1 MAGRMGRVHRRS
13 FLRIGSALPGLAAA
27 ARSSRGA
34 RPNILWILA
43 EDFSPDLGCYG
54 NELVSTPNLDR
65 LAGEGV
71 RYTNCICTAPV
82 CSAARSALMTG
93 MFQTSIGAHNHRSHR
108 DRPYELPDGVRTI
121 TDLFREAGYH
131 TSNCKTP
138 ADGLAVRGKTDF
150 NFRAAKPFD
159 GADWSERPVGAP
171 FYAQVNFP
179 ETHRK
184 FRRFDESP
192 VDPGKVPLPPFYPD
206 HPVVR
211 EDVALYLD
219 TAQHLDVKVGAVI
232 RRLKAEDL
240 YERTVIFFFGDHGQ
254 ALHRG
259 KQWLYEQGVRIPLIV
274 RIPEAFRPPG
284 CEPGSLDDRL
294 VQHIDIAVNSL
305 RLAGIEPAASM
316 QGRLFLGSNAGPER
330 EFAFSARDRC
340 DETVD
345 RIRCVRDKRW
355 KLIRNFMPERP
366 YAQKNHYKDTS
377 YPALQVMR
385 QLHANGELRGA
396 PAQWMAPRRP
406 EYELYDLDADPHEVE
421 NLAGDPEHATTLV
434 RLQGVLEAWIEE
446 SNDHGRVL
454 EGPLPA
460 EYSLRT
466 MADGWY
472 TNNGLIAKSGGV
484 LSMEWQGRSN
494 RAQEAV
500 VPCVERGGRLRL
512 TLEMRTGTAQDLAIR
527 WGNPANMGGLGS
539 KTVGLAA
546 GDGWQ
551 RISADFDC
559 DGWLAWFSIRF
570 GNGPSRV
577 ECRRASLMRRDSA
590 GTIREWGFG

>member
-1 MAGRMGRVHRRS
+1 MGPVHRRN

-27 ARSSRGA
+27 ACSSSRSRA
-34 RPNILWILA
+34 NILWILA

-54 NELVSTPNLDR
+54 NQLVSTPNLDR
-65 LAGEGV
+65 LAAEGV
-71 RYTNCICTAPV
+71 RFDNCICTAPV

-108 DRPYELPDGVRTI
+108 DRPYELPDGVLTV
-121 TDLFREAGYH
+121 TELFREGGYH

-138 ADGLAVRGKTDF
+138 AEGLRVSGKTDF
-150 NFRAAKPFD
+150 NFRVANPFD
-159 GADWSERPVGAP
+159 GADWTERPAGAP
-171 FYAQVNFP
+171 FYAQVNLP

-184 FRRFDESP
+184 FRRFDAAP
-192 VDPGKVPLPPFYPD
+192 VDPKAVQLPPFYPD

-211 EDVALYLD
+211 EDIALYLD
-219 TAQHLDVKVGAVI
+219 TAQHLDVKAGAVI
-232 RRLKAEDL
+232 QRLKDEGL
-240 YERTVIFFFGDHGQ
+240 YERTIVFFFGDHGQ

-259 KQWLYEQGVRIPLIV
+259 KQWLYEQGIRIPLIV
-274 RIPEAFRPPG
+274 RIPEALRPPG
-284 CEPGSLDDRL
+284 FKPGSVDDQL
-294 VQHIDIAVNSL
+294 IQHIDIAVTSL

-316 QGRLFLGSNAGPER
+316 QGRMFLGPDADPEP

-345 RIRCVRDKRW
+345 RIRSVRDKRW

-385 QLHANGELRGA
+385 QLHANGELHGA

-406 EYELYDLDADPHEVE
+406 EYELYDLEADPHEVE
-421 NLAGDPEHATTLV
+421 NLAGSSEHATTLES
-434 RLQGVLEAWIEE
+434 LQGALAAWIEE
-446 SNDHGRVL
+446 SNDHGRIL
-454 EGPLPA
+454 EDPLPA

-466 MADGWY
+466 MVDGWY

-484 LSMEWQGRSN
+484 LGMEWTGKGR

-500 VPCVERGGRLRL
+500 VPCVERGGSLRL
-512 TLEMRTGTAQDLAIR
+512 TLEMRSDTSQDLAIR
-527 WGNPANMGGLGS
+527 WGNAANMGGLGS
-539 KTVGLAA
+539 EAVELAA
-546 GDGWQ
+546 GAGWQ
-551 RISADFDC
+551 RISADFEC
-559 DGWLAWFSIRF
+559 DGWLAWFSVRF
-570 GNGPSRV
+570 GKGPSQV
-577 ECRRASLMRRDSA
+577 ECRRAVLARLDGS
-590 GTIREWGFG
+590 GTIREWAFG